1 MDMKN
6 IILIC
11 IVFFLSSCGYSSI
24 YKNQK
29 SQDFQFNVIEM
40 NGDNEFN
47 NLLRNELKLYSNTN
61 SNKQYDISLNSEYQK
76 IIVSKNS
83 SGVATD
89 YKILVNTIIN
99 IKLNNKTHD
108 LKFSENIN
116 IKHNSNS
123 LEQNKYERN
132 IKKNFASLVREKL
145 VIKVFNLNDN

>member
-1 MDMKN
+1 MKN

-11 IVFFLSSCGYSSI
+11 FVFFLSSCGYSSI

-29 SQDFQFNVIEM
+29 SQNFQINIHEM
-40 NGDNEFN
+40 TGDNEFN
-47 NLLRNELKLYSNTN
+47 NLLTNELKLYSNTN
-61 SNKQYDISLNSEYQK
+61 SNKKYDISLNSEYQK

-108 LKFSENIN
+108 FKFNESIN
-116 IKHNSNS
+116 IKNNSNS
-123 LEQNKYERN
+123 FEQNKYERN
-132 IKKNFASLVREKL
+132 IKKNFASLIRESL
-145 VIKVFNLNDN
+145 LIKMFNLDDI

>member
-1 MDMKN
+1 MKN

-11 IVFFLSSCGYSSI
+11 FVLLLNSCGYSSI
-24 YKNQK
+24 YKNQT
-29 SQDFQFNVIEM
+29 SQDFQLNITEM
-40 NGDNEFN
+40 AGDNEFN
-47 NLLRNELKLYSNTN
+47 NLLKNELKLFSNSN
-61 SNKQYDISLNSEYQK
+61 SNKKYDISLNSEYQK

-89 YKILVNTIIN
+89 YKISVNTRIS
-99 IKLNNKTHD
+99 IKINNKTHD
-108 LKFSENIN
+108 LRFSDSIN

-123 LEQNKYERN
+123 FEQKKYERN